1 METERKSPTRAGR
14 PRAEERENRADALL
28 ASTEALLVKLGYEKT
43 TLNVIAKSAGVSKQ
57 TIYAKYGGKPGL
69 LRAVLQRMSERS
81 MSARLGYEDD
91 LSLYDGLFERIRTLL
106 VMLRSETAVA
116 ITTISEKEARKFP
129 EFRDEMIA
137 SRERNLLMP
146 LRQHL
151 DNLKRRG
158 LIKDIDCEGVASLLL
173 WAVSE
178 EVVEAAAS
186 GRVPEVFADEVDQKA
201 SFVAGF
207 FRDAIAP

>member
-1 METERKSPTRAGR
+1 MDDARTPSNRAGR
-14 PRAEERENRADALL
+14 PRAEDLEQRADALL
-28 ASTEALLVKLGYEKT
+28 ATTEALLVKLGYERT
-43 TLNVIAKSAGVSKQ
+43 TLNVIARSAGVSKQ

-81 MSARLGYEDD
+81 LSARLGYEDD
-91 LSLYDGLFERIRTLL
+91 LPLYEGLFERVRNLL
-106 VMLRSETAVA
+106 LMMRSETAIA
-116 ITTISEKEARKFP
+116 IATISEKEARKFP

-151 DNLKRRG
+151 DNLKNRG
-158 LIKDIDCEGVASLLL
+158 LIKDIDRDKVASLLL

-178 EVVEAAAS
+178 EVVETAAS
-186 GRVPEVFADEVDQKA
+186 GKVQPTSADQIGKKA
-201 SFVAGF
+201 EFIAKF
-207 FRDAIAP
+207 FSDAIQR